1 MSNIFKQNSR
11 FSFLKDEIVDN
22 NEKKEKE
29 KLIVNKYEKEEPIN
43 SFKSN
48 RHLEMRNSIFRP
60 YDEKERNRINKER
73 DTLLMEKKELERKEK
88 ERIESELLTM
98 NKKNFPDL
106 VVNVKKDDVTQNKT
120 ISYLDKFK
128 KEELKETENINEDL
142 EQLKPGWVLLK
153 RDPVTGRTIIRSH
166 PENNTNNEMQEKRI
180 EQKIIYDISSSL
192 AKLHKRRTDE
202 YIEQYG
208 YDEWER
214 MFKFPDWR
222 EREAYLE
229 AMDELANMSDEE
241 ESEEDDYYQ

>member
-11 FSFLKDEIVDN
+11 FSFLKDEIVHN
-22 NEKKEKE
+22 NEKKEQE
-29 KLIVNKYEKEEPIN
+29 KHIVNKSEKEDSFN

-48 RHLEMRNSIFRP
+48 RPLEMRNSIFRP

-73 DTLLMEKKELERKEK
+73 DTLLREKKELERQEK
-88 ERIESELLTM
+88 ERIQSQLLTM

-106 VVNVKKDDVTQNKT
+106 VVNVKKDDVTQRQT

-128 KEELKETENINEDL
+128 KEELKDTENINEDL
-142 EQLKPGWVLLK
+142 EKLKPGWVLLK
-153 RDPVTGRTIIRSH
+153 RDSVTGRTIIKSH
-166 PENNTNNEMQEKRI
+166 PENNEMQEKI
-180 EQKIIYDISSSL
+180 EEQKIVYDISNPL
-192 AKLHKRRTDE
+192 AKLYQRRTDE

-229 AMDELANMSDEE
+229 QMENESNDSEYEYEDEY
-241 ESEEDDYYQ
+241 DD

>member
-11 FSFLKDEIVDN
+11 FSFLKDEIIDN

-29 KLIVNKYEKEEPIN
+29 NLIVNKYEKEEPFN

-48 RHLEMRNSIFRP
+48 RPLEMRNSIFRP

-73 DTLLMEKKELERKEK
+73 DTLLMEKKELERQEK
-88 ERIESELLTM
+88 ERIQSELLTM

-106 VVNVKKDDVTQNKT
+106 VVNVKKDDVIQNKT

-142 EQLKPGWVLLK
+142 EKLKPGWVLLK
-153 RDPVTGRTIIRSH
+153 RDPVTGRTIIRSNI
-166 PENNTNNEMQEKRI
+166 ENNINNEMQEKKI
-180 EQKIIYDISSSL
+180 EQKIVYDISTPL

-229 AMDELANMSDEE
+229 AMDELSNMTDEE
-241 ESEEDDYYQ
+241 KSEDEYDD

>member
-11 FSFLKDEIVDN
+11 FSFLKDEIVHN
-22 NEKKEKE
+22 NEKKEQE
-29 KLIVNKYEKEEPIN
+29 KQIVNKSEKEESFN

-48 RHLEMRNSIFRP
+48 RPLEMRNSIFRP

-73 DTLLMEKKELERKEK
+73 DTLLKEKKELERQEK
-88 ERIESELLTM
+88 ERMQSQLLTM

-106 VVNVKKDDVTQNKT
+106 VVNVKNDDVTQRQT

-128 KEELKETENINEDL
+128 KEEFKESENINEDL
-142 EQLKPGWVLLK
+142 EKLKPGWVLLK
-153 RDPVTGRTIIRSH
+153 RDSVTGRTIIKSH
-166 PENNTNNEMQEKRI
+166 PENNEMQEKNV
-180 EQKIIYDISSSL
+180 EQKIVYDISKPL
-192 AKLHKRRTDE
+192 AKLYQRRTDE

-229 AMDELANMSDEE
+229 QMDELANMSYEE